1 MIRKAQEKDV
11 LRIFELLTYINE
23 LHFKNRPD
31 IFKKAPKYQIA
42 DLKAMIKDQDC
53 LLIVCLDED
62 DYLLAYGIAKIKRI
76 KETPLL
82 KERSYLYIDDLCVD
96 PKFQGKHLGQKVM
109 DEMIKKAKDM
119 DLDSIELNVYA
130 FNSKAK
136 GFYER
141 YGFKDQKVEME
152 LNLKSAH
159 Q

>member
-1 MIRKAQEKDV
+1 MIREAQEKDIP
-11 LRIFELLTYINE
+11 RIYELLAYINE

-31 IFKKAPKYQIA
+31 IFKKAPKYQITE
-42 DLKAMIKDQDC
+42 LKAMIEDKDC

-62 DYLLAYGIAKIKRI
+62 DFLLAYSIAKIKRI

-96 PKFQGKHLGQKVM
+96 PKSQGKHLGQKIM
-109 DEMIKKAKDM
+109 DELVKKAKDM
-119 DLDSIELNVYA
+119 NLDSIELNVYA

-141 YGFKDQKVEME
+141 YGFKDQKIEME
-152 LNLKSAH
+152 LNLKNDH
-159 Q
+159 